1 MICPRKITI
10 FWRGQSA
17 ISMVIF
23 NSCLMFFVCFLYV
36 YQRVIIT
43 IMLGLLM
50 VIIYSGLIF
59 GMGMMNRDDQ
69 VGDCLFFNIGII
81 LGWWHDDWEDYWAD
95 PRDDKIGLL
104 RIGMLLGCP
113 HSWSF
118 LRAPRILTRTM
129 WGPLVISW
137 FISSNNYSYKYHKP

>member
-1 MICPRKITI
+1 MALGDDLPSENHHFEGGK
-10 FWRGQSA
+10 SA

-69 VGDCLFFNIGII
+69 VGDYLFFNIGII
-81 LGWWHDDWEDYWAD
+81 LG
-95 PRDDKIGLL
+95 
-104 RIGMLLGCP
+104 
-113 HSWSF
+113 
-118 LRAPRILTRTM
+118 
-129 WGPLVISW
+129 
-137 FISSNNYSYKYHKP
+137 